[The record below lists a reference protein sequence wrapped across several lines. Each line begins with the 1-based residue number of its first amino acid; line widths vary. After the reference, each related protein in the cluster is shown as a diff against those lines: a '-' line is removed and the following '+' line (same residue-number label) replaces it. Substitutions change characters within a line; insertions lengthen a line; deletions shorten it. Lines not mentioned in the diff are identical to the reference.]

1 MRRRADLDPSRGR
14 PAHQRVVV
22 ARLLWRAAVSA
33 SRFSDAILSA
43 TKSTAVVRD
52 DSGGVPAAIAW
63 SHPTSDSSRGRLHA
77 IEMLAQDAM
86 NADPIVVA
94 LEVHV
99 QQLVVDA
106 NDHAD
111 PIAGHDRV
119 GAATPTR
126 LVLRVHKLAGPA
138 DSQFSED
145 CFEAAR

>member
-1 MRRRADLDPSRGR
+1 
-14 PAHQRVVV
+14 
-22 ARLLWRAAVSA
+22 
-33 SRFSDAILSA
+33 
-43 TKSTAVVRD
+43 
-52 DSGGVPAAIAW
+52 
-63 SHPTSDSSRGRLHA
+63 
-77 IEMLAQDAM
+77 MLAQDAM

-126 LVLRVHKLAGPA
+126 LVLLVHKLARPA
-138 DSQFSED
+138 DSSFPKIALKRRD
-145 CFEAAR
+145 DRGVDFGTGL